1 MSIYKV
7 KGKRGESWGIDF
19 YDNGRRIKKIIG
31 SKQDAEHALTLFK
44 ADSLRGE
51 LRMIKKNDMSFKELT
66 EKYLDY
72 GKTNG
77 KRSLRRDRSSVKALM
92 SHFKYLKISQV
103 TSLLIED
110 YKRKRLEENRK
121 AGTINRE
128 LSALRHMLNLAKRWK
143 IIRESPMSEVKQL
156 KEEKYKMRILDKAE
170 ADLLMDAAAEYLKSI
185 ILVALNTAMR
195 QGEILS
201 LKWDD
206 IDFVRYSIHIREENS
221 KSGKARNVPMNS
233 LVAETLKKLKRNCEF
248 VFENP
253 RRRGKRIKDISWSFK
268 KALKESGIEKLRFND
283 LRHTAASWMVVKC
296 GIDLVTVKEILGHPD
311 IKITMIYLHASQ
323 GSKRRAV
330 EGLEKIFST
339 QNIVRKQEEK
349 FEEKSCASL

>member
-1 MSIYKV
+1 MAIYKV
-7 KGKRGESWGIDF
+7 KGKKGESWGIDF
-19 YDNGRRIKKIIG
+19 YDHGHRIKMIVG
-31 SKQDAEHALTLFK
+31 SKQNALDAEHLLK

-51 LRMIKKNDMSFKELT
+51 LRLIKKSDMKFKELT

-206 IDFVRYSIHIREENS
+206 IDFVHYNIHIREENS
-221 KSGKARNVPMNS
+221 KSGKARFVPMNS

-268 KALKESGIEKLRFND
+268 KALRESGIEKLRFHD

-296 GIDLVTVKEILGHPD
+296 GIDLVTVKEILGHSD
-311 IKITMIYLHASQ
+311 IKTTMIYCHASQ
-323 GSKRRAV
+323 ESKRRAI

>member
-1 MSIYKV
+1 MAIYKIAGK
-7 KGKRGESWGIDF
+7 KGARWGVDF
-19 YDNGRRIKKIIG
+19 YDNGHRIKKIIG
-31 SKQDAEHALTLFK
+31 SRQDAEHALHLLK

-51 LRMIKKNDMSFKELT
+51 LRLIKRSDISFKELT

-92 SHFKYLKISQV
+92 SHFKYLKISQI
-103 TSLLIED
+103 TSLLIEE
-110 YKRKRLEENRK
+110 YKKKRLEEKRK
-121 AGTINRE
+121 PGTINRE

-156 KEEKYKMRILDKAE
+156 KEEKCKMRILDKDE
-170 ADLLMDAAAEYLKSI
+170 ADLLIDVAAEHLKPI
-185 ILVALNTAMR
+185 ILVALNTGMR

-248 VFENP
+248 VFKNP

-268 KALKESGIEKLRFND
+268 KALRESGIEKLRFHD

-296 GIDLVTVKEILGHPD
+296 GIDLVTVKEILGHSD
-311 IKITMIYLHASQ
+311 IKITMIYCHASQ
-323 GSKRRAV
+323 DSKRRAV
-330 EGLEKIFST
+330 EGLEKIFSAK
-339 QNIVRKQEEK
+339 NIVRKQEEK
-349 FEEKSCASL
+349 LEERSYASL